1 MKKKLLI
8 MSIIVL
14 IVITILAVIL
24 IKTKEGQNNTIGED
38 RLEEIHKNNVNGLD
52 LVIEGM
58 PTEIIEKINDKQKFE
73 QELKEYAYENNI
85 VDYGKI
91 YFKFIEQKQSGNIL
105 TLKMQAEDLYR
116 TKIIVDIKLNENTYE
131 FYSYK

>member
-1 MKKKLLI
+1 MKKILLI

-14 IVITILAVIL
+14 IIITILVVIL
-24 IKTKEGQNNTIGED
+24 IKAKEGQNTIGENN
-38 RLEEIHKNNVNGLD
+38 LEEIHRNNVNGLD

-105 TLKMQAEDLYR
+105 TLKMQAKDLYR
-116 TKIIVDIKLNENTYE
+116 TKIIVDINVDENTYE
-131 FYSYK
+131 FYDYK